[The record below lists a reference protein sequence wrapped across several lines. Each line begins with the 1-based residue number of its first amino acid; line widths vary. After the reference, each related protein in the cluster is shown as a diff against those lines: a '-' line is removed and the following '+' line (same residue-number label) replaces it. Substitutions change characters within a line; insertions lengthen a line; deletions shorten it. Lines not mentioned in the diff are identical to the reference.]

1 MKRWIVFILVLALL
15 PVRSAKA
22 ETIRWVDFQIPYES
36 LKYAMERDIETAE
49 QEKHISWIAILA
61 LAENVAWLL

>member
-49 QEKHISWIAILA
+49 QEKHISWI
-61 LAENVAWLL
+61 